1 MPIEDL
7 PLAAEEASLLTD
19 DVAAAP
25 VNGTSV
31 AVELETGAEKGAPSQ
46 AAPVEAT
53 ARLDSVDVL
62 RGVALLG
69 ILAMNIA
76 LFGWPYKVY
85 HTPTAAPGYGWGD
98 LAIWMVN
105 HVVFDEKMMTI
116 FSMLFGAG
124 LVLMADRADA
134 RGARLGK
141 VYYRRIGVLLLI
153 GLIHAYL
160 IWEGDILVIYA
171 LCGLFLYPF
180 RRKSA
185 TTLVVLGVSLLSIAL
200 LLWVVG
206 RPIVLYLRDAAAR
219 VDAQVAAGETPS
231 KSDKQAHDMWTNI
244 AKDSDGSPE
253 KFEEAIQTH
262 RGGYLGI
269 VAKRVPQVLVMQTMG
284 FVFALWWMVGG
295 RMLLGMGLMKFGV
308 FSAERSVDF
317 YRRLALIGYGVG
329 LPLVICDI
337 AIDWYYGFFQ
347 QNPVSYFT
355 GGWWLI
361 QEIGSPFLALGHVAM
376 VMLLFKSGAASWLVR
391 RLAAVG
397 RMALT
402 NYLLTS
408 LICTTIFYGYGF
420 GLYGRLHRPSLYLV
434 VLGVWAFLFA
444 ISLPWLER
452 FRFGPAEWAWRSL
465 TYGRP
470 QPFLRRDQAVS

>member
-7 PLAAEEASLLTD
+7 PLASEEASLITD
-19 DVAAAP
+19 DVPAEP
-25 VNGTSV
+25 INGTA
-31 AVELETGAEKGAPSQ
+31 AVEFEPPAQKGSSAEV
-46 AAPVEAT
+46 APVEVA

-85 HTPTAAPGYGWGD
+85 TTPTAAPGYGWGD
-98 LAIWMVN
+98 LALWMFN
-105 HVVFDEKMMTI
+105 HVVFDEKMMSI

-160 IWEGDILVIYA
+160 IWEGDILVAYA

-180 RRKSA
+180 RRRSA
-185 TTLVVLGVSLLSIAL
+185 TTLVVVGASLLSVAL

-206 RPIVLYLRDAAAR
+206 RPIVIHLRDTAAR

-231 KSDKQAHDMWTNI
+231 KSDQRDHDTWKNI
-244 AKDSDGSPE
+244 MKDSDEGPQ
-253 KFEEAIQTH
+253 KFQEAIETY

-269 VAKRVPQVLVMQTMG
+269 VAKRAPQVAVMQTMG
-284 FVFALWWMVGG
+284 FVFAFWWMVGG

-308 FSAERSVDF
+308 FSAERSVGF
-317 YRRLALIGYGVG
+317 YRRLALVGYGVG

-337 AIDWYYGFFQ
+337 AIEWYYGFFQ
-347 QNPVSYFT
+347 QNPVFYFT

-361 QEIGSPFLALGHVAM
+361 QEISSPFLALGHVAM

-408 LICTTIFYGYGF
+408 IICTTIFYGYGF

-470 QPFLRRDQAVS
+470 QPFLRRAQAAS